1 MDRNLDILDLLRRI
15 RMHGLALTALFDNN
29 LRKLISERA
38 EFNSLDIIANFQP
51 STLWQRLEVLSQ
63 QDRIAMNML
72 ARGKS
77 IMTR

>member
-29 LRKLISERA
+29 LRKLISGRA
-38 EFNSLDIIANFQP
+38 ETNSLDIIANFQP

-77 IMTR
+77 IITR